1 MIYYVSHQYLYNK
14 ENIEKAK
21 EIVGDLQRKDLENV
35 YVCPLLLFGHLNGE
49 IAFNDEIELRKDIIT
64 VCDKLIIAG
73 DIDQTIDA
81 EIEFA
86 HLVGMEVEYIEPQ
99 NTR

>member
-1 MIYYVSHQYLYNK
+1 MVYYVSHQYLYSK

-21 EIVGDLQRKDLENV
+21 EIVGDLQRNDLENV

-49 IAFNDEIELRKDIIT
+49 IAFNDEIELRKDIFS
-64 VCDKLIIAG
+64 VCDKLIVAS
-73 DIDQTIDA
+73 DIDQIVDA

-86 HLVGMEVEYIEPQ
+86 HLIGMEVEYPEPQ
-99 NTR
+99 DT